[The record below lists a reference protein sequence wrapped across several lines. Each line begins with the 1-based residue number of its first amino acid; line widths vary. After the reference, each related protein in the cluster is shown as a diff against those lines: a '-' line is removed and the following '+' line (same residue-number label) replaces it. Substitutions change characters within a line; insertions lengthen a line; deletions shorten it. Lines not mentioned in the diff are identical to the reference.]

1 MKILT
6 NCILLLGLLFINT
19 ASSAAVEAAAVEAAA
34 VETAA
39 VETVAEDVA
48 AEDATALRVEVT
60 GLEDAQGSIYIAV
73 YDSDD
78 TWLGKDTVLTR
89 EVVIADA
96 LKEGVVFAELSLPQG
111 EYALSVF
118 YDKNDNGKLDSN
130 FIGIPKEPVALSNNA
145 RPKFGPPKYKDA
157 VFTLGAEAVT
167 QTISIEKI

>member
-6 NCILLLGLLFINT
+6 NCIVLLCLLFINT
-19 ASSAAVEAAAVEAAA
+19 AISAGEEAVAEATVAIDV
-34 VETAA
+34 
-39 VETVAEDVA
+39 VAEDA
-48 AEDATALRVEVT
+48 SALRIEVT

-96 LKEGVVFAELSLPQG
+96 ITEGVVATELSLPPG
-111 EYALSVF
+111 EYALSVV

-157 VFTLGAEAVT
+157 VFTLGSEAAT
-167 QTISIEKI
+167 QNISIGKI